1 MRHTFPS
8 PREDVNVPGKPG
20 MGSFDT
26 FPGYP
31 RRAPMRLELHSL
43 TSLEESVLLR
53 GGQVVG
59 RGRTERDFLYVLM
72 LH

>member
-1 MRHTFPS
+1 
-8 PREDVNVPGKPG
+8 
-20 MGSFDT
+20 
-26 FPGYP
+26 
-31 RRAPMRLELHSL
+31 MRLELHSL

-53 GGQVVG
+53 GGLVVG